1 MAPPSNKEIDMSK
14 MADLWIE
21 IEEAYNDGVSPRSIA
36 RNLDIPLDW
45 VMGVLEEVEED
56 EQNC

>member
-1 MAPPSNKEIDMSK
+1 MSK

-56 EQNC
+56 EQNG